1 MRTRRAGSEGRCAGT
16 EGRVRA
22 QAVNRLHVRRV
33 AEKPET
39 RPEWLRSRKR
49 SPEGEALE
57 EAVGLTG
64 RGRAGND
71 KGAVNGARGPGSA
84 RAPRRA
90 SGPMKN
96 QAAGPVLLRWAT
108 RPDGLQRPGQGK
120 ATLIAF
126 LPLQAVQSGC
136 PRFRK
141 NSPGRRPACPTL
153 GAECSRRP
161 SETSGGRG
169 RRGHRRDVVARD
181 TGPGALLTDAG
192 PLH

>member
-120 ATLIAF
+120 AATDCFSPFAGRPVR
-126 LPLQAVQSGC
+126 LPSLPEKQ
-136 PRFRK
+136 PRA
-141 NSPGRRPACPTL
+141 P
-153 GAECSRRP
+153 P
-161 SETSGGRG
+161 SMPDT
-169 RRGHRRDVVARD
+169 RRGVQPPALGDVGRSGEARA
-181 TGPGALLTDAG
+181 PAG
-192 PLH
+192 CGST